1 MDKEEFRKQL
11 EKHAEDND
19 IKLNP
24 NEDVTNKIIDI
35 LLKNQETKG
44 KGYCPCRVLTGD
56 AKKDDL
62 IVCPCVYHMGEIELQ
77 GRCHCNLF
85 WKK

>member
-1 MDKEEFRKQL
+1 MNKEELTKQMQ
-11 EKHAEDND
+11 KHAEDNG
-19 IKLNP
+19 IQLNP
-24 NEDVTNKIIDI
+24 DEDTTNRIIG
-35 LLKNQETKG
+35 LLARNAEEKG
-44 KGYCPCRVLTGD
+44 KAYCPCRVLSGD
-56 AKKDDL
+56 AKKDDM